1 MHGLFRIFER
11 TCGDCGN
18 APGLPSTSD
27 KAFSYAFVL
36 RPLGG
41 TANPEAVEA
50 TRRAS
55 ELFYKGRIDDALHQ
69 FHRAQALA
77 PRAYQAYSNLGSAYH
92 ERADDDEALSWYRQA
107 HRLAP
112 RDSIATLA
120 LALLEQRCG
129 QVEESQWLLVNFLQ
143 EVNPSHVDA
152 LRQLAQ
158 LYETQKSWSRAAGC
172 YKRLMQADP
181 DNDEWCA
188 QLTMCQMRLQAQG
201 RSPPR
206 NQGLHHDSEHYPV
219 YEVRDDVL

>member
-120 LALLEQRCG
+120 LALPGRGVPVAAGQFFAGGKPQPCGCLAAAGTTLRDAEILEPG
-129 QVEESQWLLVNFLQ
+129 SGMLQ
-143 EVNPSHVDA
+143 ETDA
-152 LRQLAQ
+152 
-158 LYETQKSWSRAAGC
+158 
-172 YKRLMQADP
+172 
-181 DNDEWCA
+181 
-188 QLTMCQMRLQAQG
+188 G
-201 RSPPR
+201 RPR
-206 NQGLHHDSEHYPV
+206 
-219 YEVRDDVL
+219 